1 MFSAS
6 FKTFWLKPIVV
17 TSLSILL
24 KPINLVYHPMILQFA
39 IFQPLPANKVIWNPE
54 LYVALSNLCVQFW
67 KFPVGFVNF
76 TCQQNPVQ
84 KLAKLPENI
93 AVALYVIVKQLLK
106 IHPLMTVSKFNIFSP
121 DYHHPELWRWW
132 CIIYNSKF

>member
-1 MFSAS
+1 MFSAP
-6 FKTFWLKPIVV
+6 FKLFWSKPIMV

-67 KFPVGFVNF
+67 KFHVGSANF
-76 TCQQNPVQ
+76 TCQQNPAE
-84 KLAKLPENI
+84 KLVVHLKNFVEVLD
-93 AVALYVIVKQLLK
+93 VAILQPQVNQLLIVRK
-106 IHPLMTVSKFNIFSP
+106 KNNQLFLHINSITPISHILMI
-121 DYHHPELWRWW
+121 
-132 CIIYNSKF
+132 